1 MPEAVSVT
9 TSPTPRVWLAAAAAG
24 ALLAVA
30 AGLLWAYYGTKV
42 FFEMIAAGIAA
53 CF

>member
-1 MPEAVSVT
+1 MPEAVSLT
-9 TSPTPRVWLAAAAAG
+9 TRHTPRIWLAAAAAG
-24 ALLAVA
+24 ALLAFA
-30 AGLLWAYYGTKV
+30 AGALWAYYGTRV